1 MMTLIKR
8 QVELLKIL
16 AEGYKKHPAYRAH
29 RPATGKCDECVIIW
43 SARLELKELQP
54 S

>member
-8 QVELLKIL
+8 QVELPKIL

-43 SARLELKELQP
+43 SARLESKELQP